1 MFTLRPRRRPVSLSP
16 SLSLSLSLSPPGR
29 VSDHDRPPLRFIIL
43 LSNFSS
49 PNGRRRRPRRRR
61 LANIFPSNRS
71 SDYYFMLPCP
81 RMEDRQIEK
90 EEIIDNIFVSLNN
103 EANYLYKS
111 CYLRSD
117 QEWLLLRKRE
127 RICQFFSAGKVYR

>member
-1 MFTLRPRRRPVSLSP
+1 
-16 SLSLSLSLSPPGR
+16 
-29 VSDHDRPPLRFIIL
+29 
-43 LSNFSS
+43 
-49 PNGRRRRPRRRR
+49 
-61 LANIFPSNRS
+61 
-71 SDYYFMLPCP
+71 
-81 RMEDRQIEK
+81 MEDRQIEK

-117 QEWLLLRKRE
+117 QEWLLLKKRE